1 MCCDTC
7 TGTFH
12 AGRRSGKAENPVENF
27 RGQHPAEDHSAS
39 SRSSC
44 VDRAESLYAR
54 LCAADGGPRARPY
67 RRRQHRYGWLPRA
80 VPLRWARVA
89 RSFRRARPRRA
100 TPCLS
105 RGTCCAATG
114 QMPFLEFPGKA
125 RSRPRE
131 SHRAPS
137 APPLCCA
144 GHTATEDTIVASQPS
159 LHFDSLRP
167 SVVCADSRPPS
178 LVPDRAVTV
187 TNDHRAVNLALVAQS
202 PGRVRRPRSCAP
214 SPTPPRVPPLAR
226 RTERA
231 QHGARSP
238 CHA

>member
-1 MCCDTC
+1 M
-7 TGTFH
+7 
-12 AGRRSGKAENPVENF
+12 
-27 RGQHPAEDHSAS
+27 
-39 SRSSC
+39 
-44 VDRAESLYAR
+44 
-54 LCAADGGPRARPY
+54 CAADGGPRARPY
-67 RRRQHRYGWLPRA
+67 RRRQHRYAWLHHA

-89 RSFRRARPRRA
+89 RLIPPRPPAPRRA
-100 TPCLS
+100 VLEPWNML
-105 RGTCCAATG
+105 RGHRA
-114 QMPFLEFPGKA
+114 MSFLFPGKA

-131 SHRAPS
+131 THRPPS

-144 GHTATEDTIVASQPS
+144 GHTATDDTIAASQPS

-187 TNDHRAVNLALVAQS
+187 TGDHRTVNLALIAQS
-202 PGRVRRPRSCAP
+202 PGRVLFSRSCPP

-226 RTERA
+226 RTKRA

-238 CHA
+238 CHASPATRQRPSPKHAAILPLTRLRLPVPPQVSDPTTFTAAPTTGRRS